1 MKFKFDYPPKNEV
14 KKGLGQNIKKAI
26 FAAASM
32 FVMGSNANA
41 SKYEGGNPA
50 DSLKFKDIKKIE
62 TLINKEQNKVE
73 IKIANYFQTDKADI
87 SKENETEINKLL
99 TSYIDNLNKDNINK
113 FTTPTVNV
121 SCDPRNTNS
130 YENGNVG
137 LARARAN
144 ETQQIVRQIVNSY
157 DFSKSGL
164 NQEEI
169 NNIKEKF
176 SNLNFNIPET
186 GVINYH
192 QVKNQ
197 STGSYFTDIE
207 WQELHRPG
215 NENKKLEVYKIMR
228 FVNLELSILK
238 DDEPSIEKT
247 ERKITKIEQNKTF
260 ETNGYDKVML
270 LVDKS
275 PSMEIHKKELIK
287 KLLENS
293 SYNIKTSVIGYTNK
307 IDAEFVADNFKM
319 AAENIEKMSFVNEDK
334 ELTIDATI
342 KALEINKDTDGKG
355 IAFVITDEELQG
367 VSKEKIER
375 LKQLSKDK
383 NIDIAFT
390 VMVREKT
397 FKLSLYDVEESF
409 NKKFVE
415 IGRAQSIEQQQNI
428 LKFLNKLLVNK
439 NQELTSGNNN
449 KNYLKD
455 LRESIDETKLEI
467 KNGEERLKR
476 LHEVN
481 IDDFV
486 KRDYKKSTVNYQD
499 FASK

>member
-1 MKFKFDYPPKNEV
+1 MKIKFDYPPQKEV
-14 KKGLGQNIKKAI
+14 KKGLGQSIKKAI
-26 FAAASM
+26 FTAAAM
-32 FVMGSNANA
+32 FVMGSATKA
-41 SKYEGGNPA
+41 SEGGGNPA
-50 DSLKFKDIKKIE
+50 DSLKLHDIKKIE
-62 TLINKEQNKVE
+62 TLINKEKNKIE

-157 DFSKSGL
+157 DFSKSGFD
-164 NQEEI
+164 QKEI
-169 NNIKEKF
+169 NDIKEKF
-176 SNLNFNIPET
+176 NNLNFKIPET
-186 GVINYH
+186 GVIDYH
-192 QVKNQ
+192 QVKNPN
-197 STGSYFTDIE
+197 TGNYFTDSE
-207 WQELHRPG
+207 WQELHKPG
-215 NENKKLEVYKIMR
+215 KENNKLEIYKMMR
-228 FVNLELSILK
+228 FVNLELSILN
-238 DDEPSIEKT
+238 DETPSVE
-247 ERKITKIEQNKTF
+247 KIEQKTMEVEQNNTF
-260 ETNGYDKVML
+260 EVNGYDKVML

-375 LKQLSKDK
+375 LKQLSKYK
-383 NIDIAFT
+383 NMDIAFT